1 MAEIQS
7 RLPEDFCLFQ
17 NYPNPFNATTQIRF
31 QLPSFE
37 KVRLKILNVM
47 RREVRALLNEKRAA
61 GDYQVYWDGKDN
73 QGNEAGMGGGICVF
87 FKWDDML
94 KAGRFCS

>member
-1 MAEIQS
+1 
-7 RLPEDFCLFQ
+7 
-17 NYPNPFNATTQIRF
+17 
-31 QLPSFE
+31 
-37 KVRLKILNVM
+37 M